1 MIDDKI
7 LDDYVEMLVKGI
19 VGEDNK
25 EEVNDEQRLLQ
36 RVWL

>member
-1 MIDDKI
+1 MIDDKL

-25 EEVNDEQRLLQ
+25 EEATNE
-36 RVWL
+36 

>member
-1 MIDDKI
+1 MIDDKV

-25 EEVNDEQRLLQ
+25 EEVNDE
-36 RVWL
+36 

>member
-7 LDDYVEMLVKGI
+7 LDDYVDMLVKGI

-25 EEVNDEQRLLQ
+25 EEVSDE
-36 RVWL
+36 

>member
-7 LDDYVEMLVKGI
+7 LDDYVDMIVKGI

-25 EEVNDEQRLLQ
+25 EEVSDE
-36 RVWL
+36 

>member
-25 EEVNDEQRLLQ
+25 EEVSDDNTN
-36 RVWL
+36 

>member
-25 EEVNDEQRLLQ
+25 EEVTNAS
-36 RVWL
+36 

>member
-7 LDDYVEMLVKGI
+7 IDDYVDMLVKGI

-25 EEVNDEQRLLQ
+25 EEVNNES
-36 RVWL
+36 

>member
-7 LDDYVEMLVKGI
+7 LDDYVEMLVKSI

-25 EEVNDEQRLLQ
+25 EEVSDE
-36 RVWL
+36 

>member
-19 VGEDNK
+19 VGEDNI
-25 EEVNDEQRLLQ
+25 EEVSNE
-36 RVWL
+36 

>member
-25 EEVNDEQRLLQ
+25 EEVTNE
-36 RVWL
+36 